1 MTQQTSDKVHSGNV
15 HTTLFSVISILI
27 QSKEQELD
35 YVLSSADYIFL
46 HNTMQDIIPE
56 MIHKFVSGGKE
67 HNPDH
72 DCNFVATVP
81 HLTEIQKENIDG
93 IFYGRAIQQLARNGA
108 K

>member
-1 MTQQTSDKVHSGNV
+1 MTPQTSVKVHSGNV
-15 HTTLFSVISILI
+15 NTTLFAVISVLI

-35 YVLSSADYIFL
+35 YALSAADYTFL
-46 HNTMQDIIPE
+46 HNTMQEVIPE
-56 MIHKFVSGGKE
+56 MIRKFVAGGKE

-72 DCNFVATVP
+72 DCNFVQTVP
-81 HLTEIQKENIDG
+81 HLIEIQKENIDG

>member
-1 MTQQTSDKVHSGNV
+1 MTQQTSAS
-15 HTTLFSVISILI
+15 TLMQLNTLISELI
-27 QSKEQELD
+27 KSTEVDLD
-35 YVLSSADYIFL
+35 YVLSSPDYCFL
-46 HNTMQDIIPE
+46 HNTMQEIIPE
-56 MIHKFVSGGKE
+56 MIRKFVAGGKE